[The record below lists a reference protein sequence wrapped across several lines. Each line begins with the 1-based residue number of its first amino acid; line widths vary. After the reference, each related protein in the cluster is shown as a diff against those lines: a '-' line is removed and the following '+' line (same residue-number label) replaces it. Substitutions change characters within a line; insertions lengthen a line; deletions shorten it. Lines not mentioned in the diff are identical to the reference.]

1 MALKALMLRKKLND
15 AQKALE
21 ELRAK
26 SEDFAFIGLSLAGR
40 IAEHKIELMRL
51 EAGLP
56 TQPTKAASNEDPLKD
71 WEDLF
76 KQD

>member
-26 SEDFAFIGLSLAGR
+26 SEDFATR
-40 IAEHKIELMRL
+40 EAEKWRSEMLTRL
-51 EAGLP
+51 KGA
-56 TQPTKAASNEDPLKD
+56 K
-71 WEDLF
+71 
-76 KQD
+76 

>member
-1 MALKALMLRKKLND
+1 MIIVLLCIGCTLLG
-15 AQKALE
+15 
-21 ELRAK
+21 
-26 SEDFAFIGLSLAGR
+26 FFIGLSLAGR

>member
-26 SEDFAFIGLSLAGR
+26 SEDFATR
-40 IAEHKIELMRL
+40 EAEL
-51 EAGLP
+51 EQSINEAS
-56 TQPTKAASNEDPLKD
+56 TDEEKQAVEAAI
-71 WEDLF
+71 
-76 KQD
+76 